1 MKSKSHQIV
10 FWYNSRT
17 PKNYSWETP
26 AFVINLFAFNS
37 DLKERN
43 HTAMDTAIGIFSNSA
58 VKFCASP
65 HDSWC
70 KSDQRGCGASRRY
83 HLCVSASEDWLSTT
97 VTSNKMRQVW
107 TGCASIWSMSS
118 DFCQKSANCENH
130 VCAGFMLR
138 GFCCLLLLGKLL
150 QLLLFNQCCSLFVLI
165 QT

>member
-10 FWYNSRT
+10 FWYNGR
-17 PKNYSWETP
+17 TP

-43 HTAMDTAIGIFSNSA
+43 HTAMDTAIGIFSNSV

-65 HDSWC
+65 HDSTWC

-83 HLCVSASEDWLSTT
+83 HLCVSASKDWLSTT